1 MALFLLF
8 SMVLNLS
15 IFWQFSDGIAWAFD
29 RSGATRTVT
38 LVTSK
43 VFDRVW
49 DAGFF
54 HKFKSY
60 GISSLIF
67 GLISSFLS
75 KNSFEWIWMGG
86 LHKNIKLMLKFIKAQ
101 FLVIPFS
108 YYTSMT
114 FLMMLYVILLS
125 ILMIL
130 LSIQVPLGIWTVAQ
144 TRIAFWT
151 WIVD

>member
-1 MALFLLF
+1 MIVYYLEKCGLVSAFQYGFKSLDLLT
-8 SMVLNLS
+8 VL
-15 IFWQFSDGIAWAFD
+15 SDRIAWAFD
-29 RSGATRTVT
+29 RSRATRAVT

-54 HKFKSY
+54 HKFKSC

-67 GLISSFLS
+67 HLISSFLS
-75 KNSFEWIWMGG
+75 IDSFEWIWMGG
-86 LHKNIKLMLKFIKAQ
+86 LHKNIKLMLKFIKAP
-101 FLVIPFS
+101 FLVLPFS

-125 ILMIL
+125 ILIIL
-130 LSIQVPLGIWTVAQ
+130 LSIQVQLGI
-144 TRIAFWT
+144 
-151 WIVD
+151 

>member
-1 MALFLLF
+1 MIVYYPEKCGLVSAFQYGFKSLDLLT
-8 SMVLNLS
+8 VV
-15 IFWQFSDGIAWAFD
+15 SDRIAWAFD
-29 RSGATRTVT
+29 RSRATQAVT

-43 VFDRVW
+43 VLDRVW

-75 KNSFEWIWMGG
+75 IDSSEWIWMGG
-86 LHKNIKLMLKFIKAQ
+86 LHKNIKSMLKFIKAP
-101 FLVIPFS
+101 FLVLPFS

-114 FLMMLYVILLS
+114 FLIMLCVILLS
-125 ILMIL
+125 ILIIL
-130 LSIQVPLGIWTVAQ
+130 LSIQQQLGI
-144 TRIAFWT
+144 
-151 WIVD
+151 